1 MEFHTKTTTTL
12 PNFKEPPISSYK
24 KEKLWQRTLMLV
36 RANILKVNTRFHVG
50 IDVSSAKN
58 AAINE
63 GPGEKNINIYIN

>member
-63 GPGEKNINIYIN
+63 GPGEKI